1 MMCYFNEPGC
11 ALCANAP
18 CPVYHALCTTC
29 CAQYTMCY
37 ADTLHTAC
45 SVHHV
50 PCTNALCTY
59 ATCTIT
65 VLCVSVHRV
74 PCTNAPCIQ
83 LCASM
88 HCAVCQMHCHLALS
102 APKHHTLHMLSAL
115 TYIRCTMHS
124 SCEPMHCAQRS
135 LHQNMHCAM
144 HFVHQS
150 TLLCSVHSAP
160 TLSALMLC
168 ALKHR
173 AQGSVHQSTMHCA
186 ASHAPTQ
193 QHPLTLRTA
202 HALYESP
209 PSALRMRPAL
219 STRCAHI
226 NPSHCAC
233 ALCIASLRT
242 AHAQRIT

>member
-1 MMCYFNEPGC
+1 MPCV
-11 ALCANAP
+11 P
-18 CPVYHALCTTC
+18 CPVHHVL
-29 CAQYTMCY
+29 
-37 ADTLHTAC
+37 C

-50 PCTNALCTY
+50 LCRHAPYSVLCAPRAVHQCTVHLCNVHDHCVLCISAPCTVHQCT
-59 ATCTIT
+59 
-65 VLCVSVHRV
+65 V
-74 PCTNAPCIQ
+74 
-83 LCASM
+83 
-88 HCAVCQMHCHLALS
+88 HLALCIHALCS
-102 APKHHTLHMLSAL
+102 VPNALSPCTQCTKAPHTLHMLFAL

-173 AQGSVHQSTMHCA
+173 AQASVHQSTMHCA

-193 QHPLTLRTA
+193 QHPLTIRTA

-209 PSALRMRPAL
+209 PPALRMRPAL

-226 NPSHCAC
+226 HPSHCAC
-233 ALCIASLRT
+233 ALCIASLRS

>member
-1 MMCYFNEPGC
+1 MLCAPMPH
-11 ALCANAP
+11 ALCTMPCAP
-18 CPVYHALCTTC
+18 RAVLSTPCAMQTRSIQRALCTTC
-29 CAQYTMCY
+29 
-37 ADTLHTAC
+37 
-45 SVHHV
+45 
-50 PCTNALCTY
+50 
-59 ATCTIT
+59 
-65 VLCVSVHRV
+65 R
-74 PCTNAPCIQ
+74 AP
-83 LCASM
+83 M
-88 HCAVCQMHCHLALS
+88 HCAPMQRAQSLCSVYQCTVHQCTVHPALCIHALCSVPNALS
-102 APKHHTLHMLSAL
+102 PCTQCTKAPHTLHMLFAL
-115 TYIRCTMHS
+115 AYVRCTMHS

-193 QHPLTLRTA
+193 QHPLTIRTA

>member
-1 MMCYFNEPGC
+1 MRQCPMPCV
-11 ALCANAP
+11 P
-18 CPVYHALCTTC
+18 CPVHHVL
-29 CAQYTMCY
+29 
-37 ADTLHTAC
+37 C

-50 PCTNALCTY
+50 LRSYTPYSVLCAPRAVHQCTVHLCNVHDHCALCIS
-59 ATCTIT
+59 A
-65 VLCVSVHRV
+65 

-102 APKHHTLHMLSAL
+102 APKHHTLHMLFAL

-186 ASHAPTQ
+186 ASQAPTQ